1 MSGSTRLLRDCSQIL
16 RFEKKPRLAEL
27 KRLPPIGEV
36 VRAAAGGVR
45 RDQYPRC
52 CRRKAP
58 LQRLRLRSLHHDEHE
73 FEHTHDTIG

>member
-45 RDQYPRC
+45 RDQYPR
-52 CRRKAP
+52 
-58 LQRLRLRSLHHDEHE
+58 
-73 FEHTHDTIG
+73 